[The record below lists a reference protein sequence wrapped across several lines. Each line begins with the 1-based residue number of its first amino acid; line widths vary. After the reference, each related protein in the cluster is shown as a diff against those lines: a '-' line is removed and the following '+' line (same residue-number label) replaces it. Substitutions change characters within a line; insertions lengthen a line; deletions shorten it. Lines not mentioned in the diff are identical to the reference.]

1 MKIDYGKITRRFL
14 MGEAVEKPDA
24 FSYLQSLEEALN
36 SINPRS
42 IRSENRLKVA
52 KEHLRNIRKEVR
64 NLNKQVVML
73 QEQVNI
79 LEESKES

>member
-79 LEESKES
+79 LEENKES